1 MKRWLLCFALL
12 LLSLLLI
19 ACGETP
25 AGVGCDTL
33 PGGIEP
39 VLQVNGTHY
48 HWTGISIEHQRVLN
62 GTVYNP
68 TALMPKGYVEA
79 GVISGVTEDAPT
91 EELQLQ
97 AGFEATGT
105 VYVSEATPEAVYV
118 CMTTDWFEEYYIRFI
133 SDALRNNEC
142 IIYQGAPY
150 RFTLLDSTVVKE
162 LPNECQL
169 VGKLTYVGENV
180 VPVND
185 LETNCRTDGFNK
197 LLNGREVYADP
208 NDSSVLYVYEHHY
221 WAEGGYP
228 AWRVCPLWEE

>member
-1 MKRWLLCFALL
+1 MKKLLICFAMMLTLL
-12 LLSLLLI
+12 LA

-33 PGGIEP
+33 PGGFDP

-48 HWTGISIEHQRVLN
+48 RWTGIAIEHQRVLR
-62 GTVYNP
+62 GTVHNP
-68 TALMPKGYVEA
+68 TRLMPDGYTAVGE
-79 GVISGVTEDAPT
+79 ISGVTEDTPT
-91 EELQLQ
+91 EEFQLQ

-105 VYVSEATPEAVYV
+105 VFVSESTPEAVYV

-162 LPNECQL
+162 LPAECEL

-185 LETNCRTDGFNK
+185 LETNCRNDGFSH
-197 LLNGREVYADP
+197 LLNAREVYADP